1 MKTVWRITNGRIQP
15 ASPHSGCRFE
25 HQHGRAFAATD
36 NDFVD
41 NAAAGG
47 IAEIET
53 SRLALEKSQSADIK
67 AFANMMIT
75 DHAKA
80 NDELAT
86 IAKKNDIEVPDTT
99 TLVKQAKE
107 KILDMRDE
115 SFDAAYANNQ
125 VKAHED
131 TIELFKK
138 QANTVTDDKIKG
150 ATELKGFAQKMLPG
164 LEKHLAMAKK
174 SCRPPIPRQIEPSHQ
189 TKKDRIED
197 AVFFISPRPSRHRYR
212 YRHPCHRPAS
222 GRSGCGLKPGLNSLS
237 LSV

>member
-1 MKTVWRITNGRIQP
+1 MDGFNLRHLALAVALSAGM
-15 ASPHSGCRFE
+15 SS
-25 HQHGRAFAATD
+25 AFAATD

-67 AFANMMIT
+67 AFANQMIT
-75 DHAKA
+75 DHSKA
-80 NDELAT
+80 NDELAA
-86 IAKKNDIEVPDTT
+86 IAKANDIEVPDTT

-125 VKAHED
+125 VKAHEE

-138 QANTVTDDKIKG
+138 QANTVTDDKAKG
-150 ATELKGFAQKMLPG
+150 ATELKAFAQKMLPA
-164 LEKHLAMAKK
+164 LEKHLAHAKELQAK
-174 SCRPPIPRQIEPSHQ
+174 HPS
-189 TKKDRIED
+189 K
-197 AVFFISPRPSRHRYR
+197 
-212 YRHPCHRPAS
+212 
-222 GRSGCGLKPGLNSLS
+222 
-237 LSV
+237 

>member
-1 MKTVWRITNGRIQP
+1 MDGFNLRHLTLAIALSTSMG
-15 ASPHSGCRFE
+15 A
-25 HQHGRAFAATD
+25 AFAATS

-41 NAAAGG
+41 KAAAGG

-53 SRLALEKSQSADIK
+53 SRLALEKSQSADVK

-75 DHAKA
+75 DHSKA
-80 NDELAT
+80 NDELAA

-115 SFDAAYANNQ
+115 SFDSAYANNQ

-131 TIELFKK
+131 TIALFKK
-138 QANTVTDDKIKG
+138 EANTVTDDKTKG

-164 LEKHLAMAKK
+164 LEKHLEMAKK
-174 SCRPPIPRQIEPSHQ
+174 LQ
-189 TKKDRIED
+189 
-197 AVFFISPRPSRHRYR
+197 AA
-212 YRHPCHRPAS
+212 HPD
-222 GRSGCGLKPGLNSLS
+222 K
-237 LSV
+237 

>member
-1 MKTVWRITNGRIQP
+1 MKGFTLRHLALAVALSSSMG
-15 ASPHSGCRFE
+15 A
-25 HQHGRAFAATD
+25 ALAATS

-75 DHAKA
+75 DHGKA

-125 VKAHED
+125 VKAHEE

-138 QANTVTDDKIKG
+138 EANSVTDDKVKG
-150 ATELKGFAQKMLPG
+150 ATELKGFAQKMLPA
-164 LEKHLAMAKK
+164 LEKHLEIAKK
-174 SCRPPIPRQIEPSHQ
+174 LQAAHPS
-189 TKKDRIED
+189 K
-197 AVFFISPRPSRHRYR
+197 
-212 YRHPCHRPAS
+212 
-222 GRSGCGLKPGLNSLS
+222 
-237 LSV
+237 

>member
-1 MKTVWRITNGRIQP
+1 MDGFNLRHLALAVALSAGMG
-15 ASPHSGCRFE
+15 S
-25 HQHGRAFAATD
+25 AFAATD

-67 AFANMMIT
+67 AFANQMIT
-75 DHAKA
+75 DHSKA
-80 NDELAT
+80 NDELAA
-86 IAKKNDIEVPDTT
+86 IAKANDIEVPDTT

-125 VKAHED
+125 VKAHEE

-138 QANTVTDDKIKG
+138 QANTVTDDKAKG
-150 ATELKGFAQKMLPG
+150 ATELKAFAQKMLPA
-164 LEKHLAMAKK
+164 LEKHLAHAKELQAK
-174 SCRPPIPRQIEPSHQ
+174 HSS
-189 TKKDRIED
+189 K
-197 AVFFISPRPSRHRYR
+197 
-212 YRHPCHRPAS
+212 
-222 GRSGCGLKPGLNSLS
+222 
-237 LSV
+237 

>member
-1 MKTVWRITNGRIQP
+1 MDRFTLRHLTLAVALSTSMGTV
-15 ASPHSGCRFE
+15 
-25 HQHGRAFAATD
+25 FAATS

-53 SRLALEKSQSADIK
+53 SRLALEKSSSADIK

-75 DHAKA
+75 AHSKA
-80 NDELAT
+80 NDELAAL
-86 IAKKNDIEVPDTT
+86 AKKNDIEVPDST

-107 KILDMRDE
+107 KILDLRDE

-138 QANTVTDDKIKG
+138 EANTVTDDKVKG
-150 ATELKGFAQKMLPG
+150 ATDLKGFAQKMLPA
-164 LEKHLAMAKK
+164 LEKHLDMAKK
-174 SCRPPIPRQIEPSHQ
+174 LQAAHPS
-189 TKKDRIED
+189 K
-197 AVFFISPRPSRHRYR
+197 
-212 YRHPCHRPAS
+212 
-222 GRSGCGLKPGLNSLS
+222 
-237 LSV
+237 